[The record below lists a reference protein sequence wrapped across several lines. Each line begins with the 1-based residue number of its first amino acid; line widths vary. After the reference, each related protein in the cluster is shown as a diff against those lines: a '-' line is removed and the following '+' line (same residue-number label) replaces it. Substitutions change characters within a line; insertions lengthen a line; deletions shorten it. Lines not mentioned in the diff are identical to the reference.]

1 MVDGGSNDGTVEW
14 AQENGYETYV
24 QKQKGF
30 RHAYE
35 EVWPLIEGDVV
46 VTFSPDGNSV
56 TGLLPDLI
64 SMMRDGYDIDRVR
77 YLEGAKSYD
86 DDVVTAFEIGCSQ
99 DCKFPSWGRYTD
111 AMVIYRAKRAG
122 QRARLIGESAFWLP
136 EKLFNTKISWEPLLS
151 VRAAKARLKIGEM
164 PGDEPERIGGER
176 KLKVLQW
183 GGAYYFQFIREI
195 WFWKPGQ
202 RK

>member
-1 MVDGGSNDGTVEW
+1 
-14 AQENGYETYV
+14 
-24 QKQKGF
+24 
-30 RHAYE
+30 
-35 EVWPLIEGDVV
+35 
-46 VTFSPDGNSV
+46 
-56 TGLLPDLI
+56 
-64 SMMRDGYDIDRVR
+64 
-77 YLEGAKSYD
+77 
-86 DDVVTAFEIGCSQ
+86 
-99 DCKFPSWGRYTD
+99 
-111 AMVIYRAKRAG
+111 MVIYRAYKKELASELD
-122 QRARLIGESAFWLP
+122 LIGDSAFRLP